1 MIRKKF
7 FSHLNK
13 KTHKIQ
19 KILHSTSGETIAETL
34 VTMIVLSLS
43 VLMLA
48 GAVVSSAKV
57 TSKADNTETAFTV
70 SDESGTAG
78 IMTITGG
85 AATDSAT
92 LAVTAYR
99 TENDYT
105 YYEPAQ

>member
-1 MIRKKF
+1 MTRKKL
-7 FSHLNK
+7 FSHLYK
-13 KTHKIQ
+13 KTH

-57 TSKADNTETAFTV
+57 TSKAENTETAFTAAT
-70 SDESGTAG
+70 ESGTAG
-78 IMTITGG
+78 TMTITGG
-85 AATDSAT
+85 AATDSAM
-92 LAVTAYR
+92 LGVTVYK

-105 YYEPAQ
+105 YYEPVQ